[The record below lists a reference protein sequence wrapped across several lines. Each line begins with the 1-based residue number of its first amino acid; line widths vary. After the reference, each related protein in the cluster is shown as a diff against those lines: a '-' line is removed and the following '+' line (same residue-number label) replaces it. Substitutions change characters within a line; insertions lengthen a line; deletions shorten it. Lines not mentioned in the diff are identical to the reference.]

1 MSNAPTRPVSLLI
14 AALGGEGGGVLTRWI
29 VNSARADGLPVQAT
43 SIPGVAQRTGSTTY
57 YIEIWPEAID
67 PQDGRRP
74 VFSLAPAAGEV
85 DIVAATELAE
95 AARMIEAG
103 YVTPDRTTLVA
114 SDHRVATTHEK
125 IAMGDGRAD
134 SAQLAEAAARRSAD
148 LIMFDMKAAAAEK
161 GAIVNSVILGAISA
175 CGVLP
180 VSPERFVAAI
190 RDEGKAVESN
200 LGGYH
205 AGVAFA
211 KGQDPASLATDGA
224 ATAELPTA
232 LESRITGSF
241 PADAGDLVRTGAAR
255 MIDYQ
260 DEDYAR
266 LYLDR
271 LQSLGV
277 LDPQTLNST
286 ARHLAVRMSFED
298 VYRVAQAKTRAS
310 RLTDIRKTAGASPDE
325 PVIVSDFFK
334 PRFEELCDAQPAGFA
349 RRLLKFAETRP
360 ALAAKSWPM
369 EIRSTTVWGFFRL
382 RLLAGLK
389 GLRRSSLR
397 YAREQAEIETWLGY
411 IRDAAAASDR
421 LALEISEC
429 AGLIKGYGE
438 THRRGTASFT
448 AICDDLVRSA
458 AGGTMPAEDAADAI
472 ATARKAALADP
483 DGQALEQTL
492 AQRPPNAVKKEDAA

>member
-1 MSNAPTRPVSLLI
+1 MTAAPTRPVSLLI

-67 PQDGRRP
+67 PKDGRRP

-114 SDHRVATTHEK
+114 SRHRVATTHEK
-125 IAMGDGRAD
+125 LAMGDGRAD
-134 SAQLAEAAARRSAD
+134 SGQLAEAAAQRSAD
-148 LIMFDMKAAAAEK
+148 LIMFDMKAAATEE
-161 GAIVNSVILGAISA
+161 GAIVNSVMLGAISA
-175 CGVLP
+175 SGVLP

-200 LGGYH
+200 LAGYQ

-211 KGQDPASLATDGA
+211 EGKDPASLATDA
-224 ATAELPTA
+224 AAKADLQTA
-232 LESRITGSF
+232 LETRIGESF
-241 PADAGDLVRTGAAR
+241 PADAHDLIRTGAER
-255 MIDYQ
+255 LIDYQ

-271 LQSLGV
+271 LEGLGV
-277 LDPQTLNST
+277 PGPQTLDSV

-298 VYRVAQAKTRAS
+298 VYRVAQAKTRAG
-310 RLTDIRKTAGASPDE
+310 RLTDIRKTSGAAADE
-325 PVIVSDFFK
+325 PVVVSDFFK
-334 PRFEELCDAQPAGFA
+334 PRFEELCDALPAGLA
-349 RRLLKFAETRP
+349 KRLLRFAERRP

-369 EIRSTTVWGFFRL
+369 EIRSTTVWGFLRL

-411 IRDAAAASDR
+411 IRDAAAVSDR

-438 THRRGTASFT
+438 THRRGTANFT

-458 AGGTMPAEDAADAI
+458 AGGTTPPEDAADAI
-472 ATARKAALADP
+472 ATARAAALADP
-483 DGQALEQTL
+483 DGQALGQAL
-492 AQRPPNAVKKEDAA
+492 AQRPPSPVTKEDAA